1 VSVTR
6 SYSRLAT
13 FCIVAVFAFSS
24 GGIVNA
30 QTYPTKAVRVIV
42 PFTPGG
48 ISDVLARVMAQHLSG
63 AMGQQF
69 FVENRPGAGTTI
81 AADLVAKSAPDGYT
95 LYFIDMTTHAINA
108 TLYSKLPYDSV
119 KDFTQIAMVAQTPL
133 IMVVHPSLSV
143 KTVKELIA
151 FAKARPDEIVY
162 ASSGNGT
169 ILHLS
174 GETLKSLAGIKMVH
188 VPYKGSA
195 PAVAALLGGEVAMTF
210 STTPPALP
218 HVKAG
223 RLRALAVTS
232 PQRAPLLPE
241 VPALAETLKG
251 FDIVLYNGIMGPA
264 GIPGEVVSRLN
275 KELARMMTLPN
286 IKEAWAKQGA
296 DPIVMTPDQVT
307 EHLKSDIS
315 KLGKM
320 VRAAGAKVD

>member
-13 FCIVAVFAFSS
+13 FCIVAVFAVSS
-24 GGIVNA
+24 GGIVSA
-30 QTYPTKAVRVIV
+30 QTYPAKPVRVIV

-251 FDIVLYNGIMGPA
+251 FDIVLYNGIMGAA